1 MVNARQAHVGTLCE
15 QIPWQV
21 WRICYRGAVTPPA
34 TPPPDPNPPDRRA
47 LQDWQR
53 FWQDAGIDGCT
64 ATLPPAV
71 AASISGGWQALLSC
85 VPPAMRLL
93 DVACGRG
100 AILALARAQGFTEV
114 CGVDL
119 VAIDSAD
126 PAITGGVDAAHLPFA
141 DQSFDIVTSQFGI
154 EYAGLAAAGLEAAR
168 VARHHLWLLLHAAEG
183 PIAAQ
188 AREQLDQL
196 GWLRDEEGAFALI
209 RAHASAPDASASA
222 RLQALRVRLVARAET
237 AENTT
242 LLEGLWHN
250 IGEMLNGDASR
261 AAGMVSELEAYAT
274 RLTTMA
280 AAAPT
285 ADATQQ
291 LRASLEGHGWQVE
304 IRNEGQQPVARWL
317 LATRR

>member
-1 MVNARQAHVGTLCE
+1 M
-15 QIPWQV
+15 
-21 WRICYRGAVTPPA
+21 TPPA
-34 TPPPDPNPPDRRA
+34 APSPDPGPDPRA
-47 LQDWQR
+47 IQDWQR

-64 ATLPPAV
+64 TTLPPAV

-100 AILALARAQGFTEV
+100 AILALAQAQGFTDV

-119 VAIDSAD
+119 VVIDGAD

-168 VARHHLWLLLHAAEG
+168 VARQHLWLLLHAAEG

-188 AREQLDQL
+188 ACEQLDQL
-196 GWLRDEEGAFALI
+196 GWLRDEEDAFTLI
-209 RAHASAPDASASA
+209 KAPDPA
-222 RLQALRVRLVARAET
+222 RLQALRDRIVARAET
-237 AENTT
+237 AQNTT
-242 LLEGLWHN
+242 LLEGLWHSL
-250 IGEMLNGDASR
+250 GELAPGS
-261 AAGMVSELEAYAT
+261 AARLVEELEAYAT

-285 ADATQQ
+285 ADETQQ
-291 LRASLEGHGWQVE
+291 LRASLESQGWQVE

-317 LATRR
+317 LAKRR

>member
-1 MVNARQAHVGTLCE
+1 MPASPPLPDARA
-15 QIPWQV
+15 I
-21 WRICYRGAVTPPA
+21 
-34 TPPPDPNPPDRRA
+34 
-47 LQDWQR
+47 QDWQR
-53 FWQDAGIDGCT
+53 FWQEAGINGCT

-85 VPPAMRLL
+85 VPPTLRLL

-100 AILALARAQGFTEV
+100 AILALARAQGFTDV
-114 CGVDL
+114 TGVDL
-119 VAIDSAD
+119 VVIDGAD

-154 EYAGLAAAGLEAAR
+154 EYAGLLSAGLETAR
-168 VARHHLWLLLHAAEG
+168 VARQHLWLLLHAAEG

-196 GWLRDEEGAFALI
+196 GWLRDEEDAFALI
-209 RAHASAPDASASA
+209 RAPDPA
-222 RLQALRVRLVARAET
+222 RLQALRDKIVARAET

-242 LLEGLWHN
+242 LLEGLWHSL
-250 IGEMLNGDASR
+250 GELAPGST
-261 AAGMVSELEAYAT
+261 AGLVDELEAYAA
-274 RLTTMA
+274 RLTAMA

-291 LRASLEGHGWQVE
+291 LRASLEGQGWQVE

>member
-1 MVNARQAHVGTLCE
+1 
-15 QIPWQV
+15 
-21 WRICYRGAVTPPA
+21 
-34 TPPPDPNPPDRRA
+34 
-47 LQDWQR
+47 
-53 FWQDAGIDGCT
+53 
-64 ATLPPAV
+64 V

-85 VPPAMRLL
+85 VPPSMRLL

-209 RAHASAPDASASA
+209 RAHASAPDASTSA
-222 RLQALRVRLVARAET
+222 RLHTLRVRLVARAET

>member
-1 MVNARQAHVGTLCE
+1 MKAPSAPLPDRQA
-15 QIPWQV
+15 
-21 WRICYRGAVTPPA
+21 A
-34 TPPPDPNPPDRRA
+34 
-47 LQDWQR
+47 QDWQR

-71 AASISGGWQALLSC
+71 AGSISTGWQALLSRA
-85 VPPAMRLL
+85 PPTMALL

-100 AILALARAQGFTEV
+100 AVLARARAQGFTTL

-119 VAIDSAD
+119 VAIDGAD
-126 PAITGGVDAAHLPFA
+126 PAIMAGVDAANLPFA
-141 DQSFDIVTSQFGI
+141 DASFDIVTSQFGI

-168 VARHHLWLLLHAAEG
+168 VARQHLWLLLHAAEG

-196 GWLRDEEGAFALI
+196 AWLRDEEAAFALI
-209 RAHASAPDASASA
+209 QAPNPAGLQ
-222 RLQALRVRLVARAET
+222 RLRDRIVQRAET
-237 AENTT
+237 AQNVT
-242 LLEGLWHN
+242 LLEGLWHSL
-250 IGEMLNGDASR
+250 GELAGGDASGG
-261 AAGMVSELEAYAT
+261 ATMVAELDAYGA
-274 RLTTMA
+274 RLATMA

-285 ADATQQ
+285 AAETDG
-291 LRASLEGHGWQVE
+291 LRASLAGLGWHVD

>member
-1 MVNARQAHVGTLCE
+1 MPASPPLPDAR
-15 QIPWQV
+15 
-21 WRICYRGAVTPPA
+21 A
-34 TPPPDPNPPDRRA
+34 T
-47 LQDWQR
+47 QDWQR
-53 FWQDAGIDGCT
+53 FWQEAGIDGCT

-71 AASISGGWQALLSC
+71 AASIAGGWQALLSC
-85 VPPAMRLL
+85 VPPTLRLL

-100 AILALARAQGFTEV
+100 AILALARAQGFADV

-119 VAIDSAD
+119 VMIDGAD
-126 PAITGGVDAAHLPFA
+126 PAITGGVDAAQLPFA

-168 VARHHLWLLLHAAEG
+168 VARQHLWLLLHAAEG

-196 GWLRDEEGAFALI
+196 GWLRDEEDAFTPI
-209 RAHASAPDASASA
+209 KAPDPA
-222 RLQALRVRLVARAET
+222 RLQALRDKIVVRAET
-237 AENTT
+237 ADNTT
-242 LLEGLWHN
+242 LLEGLWHSL
-250 IGEMLNGDASR
+250 GELAPDS
-261 AAGMVSELEAYAT
+261 AAGLVDELEAYAT

-285 ADATQQ
+285 ADETQQ
-291 LRASLEGHGWQVE
+291 LRASLEGQGWQVE
-304 IRNEGQQPVARWL
+304 IRNEGPQPVARWL

>member
-1 MVNARQAHVGTLCE
+1 M
-15 QIPWQV
+15 
-21 WRICYRGAVTPPA
+21 TPPA
-34 TPPPDPNPPDRRA
+34 APSPDPRA
-47 LQDWQR
+47 IQDWQR

-100 AILALARAQGFTEV
+100 AILALARAQGFTDV

-119 VAIDSAD
+119 VVIDGAD

-168 VARHHLWLLLHAAEG
+168 VARQHLWLLLHAAEG

-209 RAHASAPDASASA
+209 REHASAPDASTSA
-222 RLQALRVRLVARAET
+222 RLQTLRVRLVARAET

-250 IGEMLNGDASR
+250 IGDMQNGDASR

-280 AAAPT
+280 EAAPT
-285 ADATQQ
+285 ADETQQ
-291 LRASLEGHGWQVE
+291 LRASLESQGWQVE

>member
-1 MVNARQAHVGTLCE
+1 M
-15 QIPWQV
+15 
-21 WRICYRGAVTPPA
+21 
-34 TPPPDPNPPDRRA
+34 
-47 LQDWQR
+47 
-53 FWQDAGIDGCT
+53 
-64 ATLPPAV
+64 

-85 VPPAMRLL
+85 APPTLRLL

-100 AILALARAQGFTEV
+100 AILALARAQGFTDV
-114 CGVDL
+114 TGVDL
-119 VAIDSAD
+119 VAIDGAD
-126 PAITGGVDAAHLPFA
+126 PAISGGVDAAHLPFS

-154 EYAGLAAAGLEAAR
+154 EYAGLLTAGLEAAR
-168 VARHHLWLLLHAAEG
+168 VARQHLWLLLHAAEG

-196 GWLRDEEGAFALI
+196 GWLRDEEDAFALI
-209 RAHASAPDASASA
+209 RAPDPG
-222 RLQALRVRLVARAET
+222 RLQALRDKIVARAET

-242 LLEGLWHN
+242 LLEGLWHSL
-250 IGEMLNGDASR
+250 GELAGG
-261 AAGMVSELEAYAT
+261 AAGLVDELEAYAT

-291 LRASLEGHGWQVE
+291 LRASLEGQGWQVE

>member
-1 MVNARQAHVGTLCE
+1 
-15 QIPWQV
+15 V

-34 TPPPDPNPPDRRA
+34 APAPDPRA
-47 LQDWQR
+47 IQDWQR
-53 FWQDAGIDGCT
+53 FWQDAGVDGCT

-71 AASISGGWQALLSC
+71 AASISGGWQALLGC
-85 VPPAMRLL
+85 VPPTMRLL

-100 AILALARAQGFTEV
+100 AILALARAQGFTDV

-119 VAIDSAD
+119 VAIDDGD
-126 PAITGGVDAAHLPFA
+126 PAITGGVDAAQLPFA

-154 EYAGLAAAGLEAAR
+154 EYAGLLNAGLEAAR
-168 VARHHLWLLLHAAEG
+168 VARQHLWLLLHAAEG

-188 AREQLDQL
+188 AREQLDQMS
-196 GWLRDEEGAFALI
+196 WLRDEEDAFALI
-209 RAHASAPDASASA
+209 KAPDPA
-222 RLQALRVRLVARAET
+222 RLQALRDRIVVRAET

-242 LLEGLWHN
+242 LLEGLWHSLGALAPG
-250 IGEMLNGDASR
+250 I
-261 AAGMVSELEAYAT
+261 AAGLVAELEAYAT

-285 ADATQQ
+285 ADQTQN
-291 LRASLEGHGWQVE
+291 LRASLEGQGWQVE